1 MAAAGGTVFFVPVQ
15 HVDSFTVTA
24 IMDVHHKRN
33 SFLLGDK
40 SLCPD
45 KHIVPFRQK
54 IHNEKTFTIFDRKA
68 ARRESVEEQYK
79 KKKTGSAKK
88 AAPHGIKDRKS
99 ASEQKKKA
107 QRAERIPER
116 KKSNWDDGE
125 FLDDWDEVSGK
136 TAAHSNKRRVKK
148 PAGKSSQTF
157 HEKSSQTFHEKS
169 SQNRTVKR
177 SASASTAASGR
188 NRKRR
193 SARKEPMAAL
203 DIAIALTG
211 VLVLAAAAFTTS
223 MYLGR
228 NEQNKQME
236 AVAAVGKN
244 LEAIGM
250 SGEEVLSAVAVAA
263 QNVSEEA
270 SEEETTETENGYE
283 EKDLEANVD
292 VILKLSSMQKD
303 MKIKFADKNSGKLI
317 GNQPFTVK
325 LEGASSQNAKD
336 DDKDGI
342 IYLKDLKAGDYVV
355 TVTGPDEISGRKAA
369 GISGRVTVKDKIE
382 YKKVDVTD
390 EIKKESEINVAK
402 EDTAIAPAV
411 ESVLQD
417 TVEWVASTKTPAG
430 NGQEYEEVGKS
441 DIPEPAQARLLEPEI
456 KYAYFAKETQI
467 AVFDQPREE
476 SPAERENTPP
486 SESESSS
493 ESEST
498 KPSESESTKSTES
511 ESESGSS
518 KPTESESTKPSESES
533 TKPSESESATESS
546 TAATEPTKTPETKPE
561 EIKVKKITISGSA
574 TVEVGQTVSLS
585 VTVSPDNAAN
595 KSVRWEIVS
604 GKEFASVDDKGTV
617 KGVKAGEAKIKAV
630 AQDGSNVESGIS
642 TVKVTEK
649 KINRGDTKTL
659 LKDKNGNQLYCKDGD
674 TYREATTADYYTKD
688 KFYRKKA
695 NVEYRYTGWQ
705 TIDGRRFFYDKNG
718 TAVTGEQVI
727 QGGDGSLNTGT
738 VMGIDISKHNG
749 NIDWNAVKNS
759 GVQYVILR
767 CGYRGSASGVL
778 VEDQK
783 FKSNIQG
790 ATAAGLKVGIYFFSQ
805 AVNEVE
811 AVEEASMTLSLI
823 KKYRITYPV
832 YIDVESANGRADGIS
847 KAARTSVINAFC
859 QTIRNSGYT
868 PGLYANKNWL
878 TEKINTGA
886 LGGCKIWLAQYVA
899 APTYGGRYEMWQYS
913 SRGSIAGIKGNVDLN
928 VSYMGY

>member
-1 MAAAGGTVFFVPVQ
+1 M
-15 HVDSFTVTA
+15 
-24 IMDVHHKRN
+24 
-33 SFLLGDK
+33 
-40 SLCPD
+40 
-45 KHIVPFRQK
+45 
-54 IHNEKTFTIFDRKA
+54 
-68 ARRESVEEQYK
+68 EEQHK

-88 AAPHGIKDRKS
+88 TAPHGIKDRKS
-99 ASEQKKKA
+99 VSEQKKKA

-136 TAAHSNKRRVKK
+136 TPAHSNKRRVKK

-157 HEKSSQTFHEKS
+157 HEKSSQ
-169 SQNRTVKR
+169 NRTVNR

-263 QNVSEEA
+263 QNVSEEV
-270 SEEETTETENGYE
+270 SEEETTETETGYE

-336 DDKDGI
+336 DDKDGV

-417 TVEWVASTKTPAG
+417 TVEWVESTKTPAG

-467 AVFDQPREE
+467 AVFNQPREE
-476 SPAERENTPP
+476 SPAESENTPP

-498 KPSESESTKSTES
+498 KPSESE
-511 ESESGSS
+511 G
-518 KPTESESTKPSESES
+518 

-561 EIKVKKITISGSA
+561 EVKVKKITISGSA

-604 GKEFASVDDKGTV
+604 GKEFVSVDDKGTV

-705 TIDGRRFFYDKNG
+705 TIDGKRFFYDKNG

-727 QGGDGSLNTGT
+727 QGVKYTFNGDGSLNTGT

-783 FKSNIQG
+783 FKKNIQG

-823 KKYRITYPV
+823 KNYRITYPV

>member
-1 MAAAGGTVFFVPVQ
+1 M
-15 HVDSFTVTA
+15 
-24 IMDVHHKRN
+24 
-33 SFLLGDK
+33 
-40 SLCPD
+40 
-45 KHIVPFRQK
+45 
-54 IHNEKTFTIFDRKA
+54 
-68 ARRESVEEQYK
+68 EEQHK

-99 ASEQKKKA
+99 VSEQKKKA

-157 HEKSSQTFHEKS
+157 HEKSSQ
-169 SQNRTVKR
+169 NRTVKR
-177 SASASTAASGR
+177 SGSASTAASGR
-188 NRKRR
+188 NRKHR

-236 AVAAVGKN
+236 AVAVVGKN

-263 QNVSEEA
+263 QNAPEEA
-270 SEEETTETENGYE
+270 SEEETTETETGYE

-467 AVFDQPREE
+467 AVFDQTREE
-476 SPAERENTPP
+476 SPAENENTPP
-486 SESESSS
+486 TESESSS

-498 KPSESESTKSTES
+498 KPSESEGTKPSES

-561 EIKVKKITISGSA
+561 EVKVKKITISGSA

-604 GKEFASVDDKGTV
+604 GKEFVSVDDKGTV

-705 TIDGRRFFYDKNG
+705 TIDGKRFFYDKNG

-727 QGGDGSLNTGT
+727 QGVKYTFNGDGSLNTGT

-868 PGLYANKNWL
+868 PGLYANK
-878 TEKINTGA
+878 TG
-886 LGGCKIWLAQYVA
+886 
-899 APTYGGRYEMWQYS
+899 
-913 SRGSIAGIKGNVDLN
+913 
-928 VSYMGY
+928 

>member
-1 MAAAGGTVFFVPVQ
+1 M
-15 HVDSFTVTA
+15 
-24 IMDVHHKRN
+24 
-33 SFLLGDK
+33 
-40 SLCPD
+40 
-45 KHIVPFRQK
+45 
-54 IHNEKTFTIFDRKA
+54 
-68 ARRESVEEQYK
+68 EEQHK

-99 ASEQKKKA
+99 VSEQKKKA

-148 PAGKSSQTF
+148 PAGKSSQI
-157 HEKSSQTFHEKS
+157 FHEKS

-188 NRKRR
+188 NRKHR

-270 SEEETTETENGYE
+270 SEEETTETETGYE

-467 AVFDQPREE
+467 AVFNQPREE
-476 SPAERENTPP
+476 SPAEGENTPP

-493 ESEST
+493 
-498 KPSESESTKSTES
+498 
-511 ESESGSS
+511 
-518 KPTESESTKPSESES
+518 ESESTKPSESES

-561 EIKVKKITISGSA
+561 EVKVKKITISGSA

-585 VTVSPDNAAN
+585 AAVSPDNAAN

-604 GKEFASVDDKGTV
+604 GKEFVSVDDKGTV

-705 TIDGRRFFYDKNG
+705 TIDGKRFFYDKNG

-727 QGGDGSLNTGT
+727 QGVKYTFNGDGSLNTGT

>member
-1 MAAAGGTVFFVPVQ
+1 M
-15 HVDSFTVTA
+15 
-24 IMDVHHKRN
+24 
-33 SFLLGDK
+33 
-40 SLCPD
+40 
-45 KHIVPFRQK
+45 
-54 IHNEKTFTIFDRKA
+54 
-68 ARRESVEEQYK
+68 EEQHK
-79 KKKTGSAKK
+79 KKKSGSAKK

-99 ASEQKKKA
+99 VSEQKKKA

-136 TAAHSNKRRVKK
+136 TAAHSSKRRVKK

-157 HEKSSQTFHEKS
+157 HEKSSQ
-169 SQNRTVKR
+169 NRTAKR
-177 SASASTAASGR
+177 PGSASTATSGR

-244 LEAIGM
+244 LEDIGM

-263 QNVSEEA
+263 QNASEEA
-270 SEEETTETENGYE
+270 SEEETTETETGYE

-303 MKIKFADKNSGKLI
+303 MKIKFADKSSGKLI

-336 DDKDGI
+336 DDKDGV

-355 TVTGPDEISGRKAA
+355 TVTGPDEISGRKTA

-476 SPAERENTPP
+476 SPAENENTPP

-498 KPSESESTKSTES
+498 KPSESESTKPSESAS
-511 ESESGSS
+511 ESESS
-518 KPTESESTKPSESES
+518 KPAESESTKPSESES

-561 EIKVKKITISGSA
+561 EVKVKKITIPGSA

-604 GKEFASVDDKGTV
+604 GKEFVSVDDKGTV

-630 AQDGSNVESGIS
+630 AQDGSNVESGSS

-705 TIDGRRFFYDKNG
+705 TIDGKRFFYDKNG

-727 QGGDGSLNTGT
+727 QGVKYTFNGDGSLNTGT

-823 KKYRITYPV
+823 KKHRITYPV

-847 KAARTSVINAFC
+847 KEARTSVINAFC

>member
-1 MAAAGGTVFFVPVQ
+1 MEGQ
-15 HVDSFTVTA
+15 H
-24 IMDVHHKRN
+24 
-33 SFLLGDK
+33 
-40 SLCPD
+40 
-45 KHIVPFRQK
+45 
-54 IHNEKTFTIFDRKA
+54 
-68 ARRESVEEQYK
+68 K
-79 KKKTGSAKK
+79 KKKSGSTKK
-88 AAPHGIKDRKS
+88 AASHGIKDRKS
-99 ASEQKKKA
+99 VSEPKKKA

-157 HEKSSQTFHEKS
+157 HEKSSQ
-169 SQNRTVKR
+169 NRTVKR

-211 VLVLAAAAFTTS
+211 VLVLATAAFTTS

-244 LEAIGM
+244 LEDIGM

-263 QNVSEEA
+263 QNASEEV
-270 SEEETTETENGYE
+270 SEEETTETETGYE
-283 EKDLEANVD
+283 EKDLKADVD

-303 MKIKFADKNSGKLI
+303 MKIKFADKSSGKLI

-355 TVTGPDEISGRKAA
+355 TVTGPDEISGRKTA

-476 SPAERENTPP
+476 SPAENENTPP

-498 KPSESESTKSTES
+498 KPSESETAKPSESAS
-511 ESESGSS
+511 ESESS
-518 KPTESESTKPSESES
+518 KPAESESTKPSESES

-561 EIKVKKITISGSA
+561 EVKVKKITIPGSA

-585 VTVSPDNAAN
+585 AAVSPDNAAN

-604 GKEFASVDDKGTV
+604 GKDFVSVDDKGTV

-630 AQDGSNVESGIS
+630 AQDGSNVESGTS

-649 KINRGDTKTL
+649 KVNRGDTKTL

-705 TIDGRRFFYDKNG
+705 TIDGKRFFYDKNG

-727 QGGDGSLNTGT
+727 QGVKYTFNGDGSLNTGT

-823 KKYRITYPV
+823 KNYRITYPV

-899 APTYGGRYEMWQYS
+899 APTYAGRYEMWQYS

>member
-1 MAAAGGTVFFVPVQ
+1 M
-15 HVDSFTVTA
+15 
-24 IMDVHHKRN
+24 
-33 SFLLGDK
+33 
-40 SLCPD
+40 
-45 KHIVPFRQK
+45 
-54 IHNEKTFTIFDRKA
+54 
-68 ARRESVEEQYK
+68 EEQHK

-99 ASEQKKKA
+99 VSEQKKKA

-148 PAGKSSQTF
+148 PAGKSSQ
-157 HEKSSQTFHEKS
+157 
-169 SQNRTVKR
+169 NRTVKR

-188 NRKRR
+188 NRKHR

-263 QNVSEEA
+263 QNVSEEV
-270 SEEETTETENGYE
+270 SEEETTETETGYE

-417 TVEWVASTKTPAG
+417 TVEWVESTKTPAG

-467 AVFDQPREE
+467 AVFNQPREE
-476 SPAERENTPP
+476 SPAEGENTPP

-498 KPSESESTKSTES
+498 KPSESESTKPSES

-604 GKEFASVDDKGTV
+604 GKEFVSVDDKGTV

-705 TIDGRRFFYDKNG
+705 TIDGKRFFYDKNG

-727 QGGDGSLNTGT
+727 QGVKYTFNGDGSLNTGT

-783 FKSNIQG
+783 FKRNIQG

-899 APTYGGRYEMWQYS
+899 APTYGGRYEMWQYL

>member
-1 MAAAGGTVFFVPVQ
+1 M
-15 HVDSFTVTA
+15 
-24 IMDVHHKRN
+24 
-33 SFLLGDK
+33 
-40 SLCPD
+40 
-45 KHIVPFRQK
+45 
-54 IHNEKTFTIFDRKA
+54 
-68 ARRESVEEQYK
+68 EEQHK

-99 ASEQKKKA
+99 VSEQKKKA

-116 KKSNWDDGE
+116 KKSNRDDRE

-188 NRKRR
+188 NRKHR

-263 QNVSEEA
+263 QNAPEEV
-270 SEEETTETENGYE
+270 SEEETTETETETGYE

-467 AVFDQPREE
+467 TVFDQPREE
-476 SPAERENTPP
+476 SPAEGENTPP

-498 KPSESESTKSTES
+498 KPSESEGTKPSES

-604 GKEFASVDDKGTV
+604 GKEFVSVDDKGTV

-705 TIDGRRFFYDKNG
+705 TIDGKRFFYDKNG

-727 QGGDGSLNTGT
+727 QGVKYTFNGDGSLNTGT

>member
-1 MAAAGGTVFFVPVQ
+1 M
-15 HVDSFTVTA
+15 
-24 IMDVHHKRN
+24 
-33 SFLLGDK
+33 
-40 SLCPD
+40 
-45 KHIVPFRQK
+45 
-54 IHNEKTFTIFDRKA
+54 
-68 ARRESVEEQYK
+68 EEQHK
-79 KKKTGSAKK
+79 KKKSGSAKK

-99 ASEQKKKA
+99 VSEQKKKA

-116 KKSNWDDGE
+116 KRSNWDDGE

-136 TAAHSNKRRVKK
+136 TAAHSSKRRVKK
-148 PAGKSSQTF
+148 PAGKR
-157 HEKSSQTFHEKS
+157 SQTFHEKS
-169 SQNRTVKR
+169 SQNRTAKR
-177 SASASTAASGR
+177 PGSASTAVSGR

-244 LEAIGM
+244 LEDIGM

-263 QNVSEEA
+263 QNASEEA
-270 SEEETTETENGYE
+270 SEEETTETETGYE

-303 MKIKFADKNSGKLI
+303 MKIKFADKSSGKLI

-325 LEGASSQNAKD
+325 LEGASNQNAKD

-355 TVTGPDEISGRKAA
+355 TVTGPDEISGRKTA

-402 EDTAIAPAV
+402 EDTAIAPSV

-476 SPAERENTPP
+476 SPAESENTPP

-498 KPSESESTKSTES
+498 KPSESESTKPSES
-511 ESESGSS
+511 ASESGSS

-561 EIKVKKITISGSA
+561 EVKVKKITISGSA
-574 TVEVGQTVSLS
+574 TVEAGQTISLS
-585 VTVSPDNAAN
+585 AAVSPDNAAN

-604 GKEFASVDDKGTV
+604 GKEFVSVDDKGTV

-649 KINRGDTKTL
+649 KTNRGDTKTL

-705 TIDGRRFFYDKNG
+705 TIDGKRFFYDKNG

-727 QGGDGSLNTGT
+727 QGVKYTFNGDGSLNTGT

-823 KKYRITYPV
+823 KNYRITYPV

-899 APTYGGRYEMWQYS
+899 APTYAGRYEMWQYS

>member
-1 MAAAGGTVFFVPVQ
+1 M
-15 HVDSFTVTA
+15 
-24 IMDVHHKRN
+24 
-33 SFLLGDK
+33 
-40 SLCPD
+40 
-45 KHIVPFRQK
+45 
-54 IHNEKTFTIFDRKA
+54 
-68 ARRESVEEQYK
+68 EEQHK

-99 ASEQKKKA
+99 VSEQKKKA

-136 TAAHSNKRRVKK
+136 TAAHSNKHRVKK
-148 PAGKSSQTF
+148 PAG
-157 HEKSSQTFHEKS
+157 KSSQTFHEKS

-188 NRKRR
+188 NRKHR

-263 QNVSEEA
+263 QNVSEEV
-270 SEEETTETENGYE
+270 SEEETTETETETGYE

-476 SPAERENTPP
+476 FPAESENTPP

-493 ESEST
+493 
-498 KPSESESTKSTES
+498 
-511 ESESGSS
+511 
-518 KPTESESTKPSESES
+518 ESESTKPSESES

-604 GKEFASVDDKGTV
+604 GKEFVSVDDKGTV

-705 TIDGRRFFYDKNG
+705 TIDGKRFFYDKNG

-727 QGGDGSLNTGT
+727 QGVKYTFNGDGSLNTGT

-783 FKSNIQG
+783 FKRNIQG

-823 KKYRITYPV
+823 KNYRITYPV

>member
-1 MAAAGGTVFFVPVQ
+1 M
-15 HVDSFTVTA
+15 
-24 IMDVHHKRN
+24 
-33 SFLLGDK
+33 
-40 SLCPD
+40 
-45 KHIVPFRQK
+45 
-54 IHNEKTFTIFDRKA
+54 
-68 ARRESVEEQYK
+68 EEQHK

-99 ASEQKKKA
+99 VSEQKKKA

-148 PAGKSSQTF
+148 PAGKSSQ
-157 HEKSSQTFHEKS
+157 
-169 SQNRTVKR
+169 NRTVKR
-177 SASASTAASGR
+177 SASALTAASGR
-188 NRKRR
+188 NRKHR

-263 QNVSEEA
+263 QNASEEA
-270 SEEETTETENGYE
+270 SEEETTETETGYE

-467 AVFDQPREE
+467 AVFDQTREE
-476 SPAERENTPP
+476 SPAENENTPP
-486 SESESSS
+486 TESESSS

-498 KPSESESTKSTES
+498 KPSESEGTKPSES

-604 GKEFASVDDKGTV
+604 GKEFVSVDDKGTV

-705 TIDGRRFFYDKNG
+705 TIDGKRFFYDKNG

-727 QGGDGSLNTGT
+727 QGVKYTFNGDGSLNTGT

-783 FKSNIQG
+783 FRSNIQG

-823 KKYRITYPV
+823 KNYKITYPV

-928 VSYMGY
+928 ISYMSY

>member
-1 MAAAGGTVFFVPVQ
+1 MEGQ
-15 HVDSFTVTA
+15 H
-24 IMDVHHKRN
+24 
-33 SFLLGDK
+33 
-40 SLCPD
+40 
-45 KHIVPFRQK
+45 
-54 IHNEKTFTIFDRKA
+54 
-68 ARRESVEEQYK
+68 K
-79 KKKTGSAKK
+79 KKKSGSTKK
-88 AAPHGIKDRKS
+88 AASHGIKDRKS
-99 ASEQKKKA
+99 VSEQKKKA

-148 PAGKSSQTF
+148 PAGKSSQISN
-157 HEKSSQTFHEKS
+157 EKSSQS
-169 SQNRTVKR
+169 RTAKR
-177 SASASTAASGR
+177 SGSASAAASGR

-244 LEAIGM
+244 LEDIGM

-263 QNVSEEA
+263 QNASEEV
-270 SEEETTETENGYE
+270 SEEETTETETGYE

-303 MKIKFADKNSGKLI
+303 MKIKFADKSSGKLI

-355 TVTGPDEISGRKAA
+355 TVTGPDEISGRKTA

-402 EDTAIAPAV
+402 EDTAVAPAV

-476 SPAERENTPP
+476 SPAENENTPP

-498 KPSESESTKSTES
+498 KPSESEGTKPSES

-518 KPTESESTKPSESES
+518 KPAESESTKPSESES

-561 EIKVKKITISGSA
+561 EVKVKKITILGSA

-585 VTVSPDNAAN
+585 AAVSPDNAAN

-604 GKEFASVDDKGTV
+604 GKEFVSVDDKGTV

-630 AQDGSNVESGIS
+630 AQDGSNVESGTS

-649 KINRGDTKTL
+649 KVNRGDTKTL

-705 TIDGRRFFYDKNG
+705 TIDGKRFFYDKNG

-727 QGGDGSLNTGT
+727 QGVKYTFNGDGSLNTGT

-823 KKYRITYPV
+823 KNYRITYPV
-832 YIDVESANGRADGIS
+832 YIDVEGANGRADGIS

-899 APTYGGRYEMWQYS
+899 APTYAGRYEMWQYS

>member
-1 MAAAGGTVFFVPVQ
+1 M
-15 HVDSFTVTA
+15 
-24 IMDVHHKRN
+24 
-33 SFLLGDK
+33 
-40 SLCPD
+40 
-45 KHIVPFRQK
+45 
-54 IHNEKTFTIFDRKA
+54 
-68 ARRESVEEQYK
+68 EEQHK

-99 ASEQKKKA
+99 VSEQKKKA

-157 HEKSSQTFHEKS
+157 HEKSSQ
-169 SQNRTVKR
+169 NRAVKR

-188 NRKRR
+188 NRKHR

-263 QNVSEEA
+263 QNVSEES
-270 SEEETTETENGYE
+270 SEEETTETETGYE

-355 TVTGPDEISGRKAA
+355 TVTGPDEISGRKAV

-476 SPAERENTPP
+476 SPAEGENTPP

-493 ESEST
+493 
-498 KPSESESTKSTES
+498 
-511 ESESGSS
+511 
-518 KPTESESTKPSESES
+518 ESESTKPSESES

-561 EIKVKKITISGSA
+561 EVKVKKITISGSA
-574 TVEVGQTVSLS
+574 TIEVGQTVSLS
-585 VTVSPDNAAN
+585 ASVSPDNAAN

-604 GKEFASVDDKGTV
+604 GKEFVSVDDKGTV

-705 TIDGRRFFYDKNG
+705 TIDGKRFFYDKNG

-727 QGGDGSLNTGT
+727 QGVKYTFNGDGSLNTGT

-783 FKSNIQG
+783 FKKNIQG

>member
-1 MAAAGGTVFFVPVQ
+1 
-15 HVDSFTVTA
+15 
-24 IMDVHHKRN
+24 
-33 SFLLGDK
+33 
-40 SLCPD
+40 
-45 KHIVPFRQK
+45 
-54 IHNEKTFTIFDRKA
+54 
-68 ARRESVEEQYK
+68 
-79 KKKTGSAKK
+79 
-88 AAPHGIKDRKS
+88 
-99 ASEQKKKA
+99 
-107 QRAERIPER
+107 
-116 KKSNWDDGE
+116 
-125 FLDDWDEVSGK
+125 
-136 TAAHSNKRRVKK
+136 
-148 PAGKSSQTF
+148 
-157 HEKSSQTFHEKS
+157 
-169 SQNRTVKR
+169 
-177 SASASTAASGR
+177 
-188 NRKRR
+188 
-193 SARKEPMAAL
+193 
-203 DIAIALTG
+203 
-211 VLVLAAAAFTTS
+211 
-223 MYLGR
+223 
-228 NEQNKQME
+228 ME

-270 SEEETTETENGYE
+270 SEEETTETETGYE

-467 AVFDQPREE
+467 AVFNQPREE
-476 SPAERENTPP
+476 SPAEGENTPP

-493 ESEST
+493 
-498 KPSESESTKSTES
+498 
-511 ESESGSS
+511 
-518 KPTESESTKPSESES
+518 ESESTKPSESES

-561 EIKVKKITISGSA
+561 EVKVKKITISGSA

-585 VTVSPDNAAN
+585 AAVSPDNAAN

-604 GKEFASVDDKGTV
+604 GKEFVSVDDKGTV

-705 TIDGRRFFYDKNG
+705 TIDGKRFFYDKNG

-727 QGGDGSLNTGT
+727 QGVKYTFNGDGSLNTGT

>member
-1 MAAAGGTVFFVPVQ
+1 MEGQ
-15 HVDSFTVTA
+15 H
-24 IMDVHHKRN
+24 
-33 SFLLGDK
+33 
-40 SLCPD
+40 
-45 KHIVPFRQK
+45 
-54 IHNEKTFTIFDRKA
+54 
-68 ARRESVEEQYK
+68 K
-79 KKKTGSAKK
+79 KKKTGTAKK

-99 ASEQKKKA
+99 VSEQKKKA
-107 QRAERIPER
+107 QRAERISER
-116 KKSNWDDGE
+116 KKSNRDDGE

-157 HEKSSQTFHEKS
+157 HEKSSQ
-169 SQNRTVKR
+169 NRTVKR
-177 SASASTAASGR
+177 SASALTAASGR
-188 NRKRR
+188 NRTHR

-263 QNVSEEA
+263 QNASEEA
-270 SEEETTETENGYE
+270 SEEETAETETGYE

-476 SPAERENTPP
+476 SPAESENTPP
-486 SESESSS
+486 TESESSS

-498 KPSESESTKSTES
+498 KPSESEGTKPTES

-604 GKEFASVDDKGTV
+604 GKEFVSVDDKGTV

-630 AQDGSNVESGIS
+630 AQDGSDVESGIS

-705 TIDGRRFFYDKNG
+705 TIDGKRFFYDKNG

-727 QGGDGSLNTGT
+727 QGVKYTFNGDGSLNTGT

-783 FKSNIQG
+783 FRSNIQG

-823 KKYRITYPV
+823 KNYKITYPV

>member
-1 MAAAGGTVFFVPVQ
+1 M
-15 HVDSFTVTA
+15 
-24 IMDVHHKRN
+24 
-33 SFLLGDK
+33 
-40 SLCPD
+40 
-45 KHIVPFRQK
+45 
-54 IHNEKTFTIFDRKA
+54 
-68 ARRESVEEQYK
+68 EEQHK
-79 KKKTGSAKK
+79 KKKSGSAKK

-99 ASEQKKKA
+99 VSEQKKKA

-157 HEKSSQTFHEKS
+157 HEKSSQNHTA
-169 SQNRTVKR
+169 KR
-177 SASASTAASGR
+177 SGSASTAASGR

-244 LEAIGM
+244 LEDIGM

-263 QNVSEEA
+263 QNASEEA
-270 SEEETTETENGYE
+270 SEEETTETETGYE

-303 MKIKFADKNSGKLI
+303 MKIKFTDKNSGKLI

-325 LEGASSQNAKD
+325 LEGASNQNAKD

-355 TVTGPDEISGRKAA
+355 TVTGPDEISGRKTA

-402 EDTAIAPAV
+402 EDTAIAPSV

-476 SPAERENTPP
+476 SPAESENTPP

-498 KPSESESTKSTES
+498 KPSESESTKPSES
-511 ESESGSS
+511 ASESGSS

-561 EIKVKKITISGSA
+561 EVKVKKITISGSA
-574 TVEVGQTVSLS
+574 TVEVGQTISLS
-585 VTVSPDNAAN
+585 AAVSPDNAAN

-604 GKEFASVDDKGTV
+604 GKEFVSVDDKGTV

-649 KINRGDTKTL
+649 KTNRGDTKTL

-705 TIDGRRFFYDKNG
+705 TIDGKRFFYDKNG

-727 QGGDGSLNTGT
+727 QGVKYTFNGDGSLNTGT

-823 KKYRITYPV
+823 KNYRITYPV

-899 APTYGGRYEMWQYS
+899 APTYAGRYEMWQYS

>member
-1 MAAAGGTVFFVPVQ
+1 
-15 HVDSFTVTA
+15 
-24 IMDVHHKRN
+24 
-33 SFLLGDK
+33 
-40 SLCPD
+40 
-45 KHIVPFRQK
+45 
-54 IHNEKTFTIFDRKA
+54 
-68 ARRESVEEQYK
+68 
-79 KKKTGSAKK
+79 
-88 AAPHGIKDRKS
+88 
-99 ASEQKKKA
+99 
-107 QRAERIPER
+107 
-116 KKSNWDDGE
+116 
-125 FLDDWDEVSGK
+125 
-136 TAAHSNKRRVKK
+136 
-148 PAGKSSQTF
+148 
-157 HEKSSQTFHEKS
+157 
-169 SQNRTVKR
+169 
-177 SASASTAASGR
+177 
-188 NRKRR
+188 
-193 SARKEPMAAL
+193 MAAL

-263 QNVSEEA
+263 QNASEEA
-270 SEEETTETENGYE
+270 SEEETTETETGYE

-467 AVFDQPREE
+467 AVFNQPREE
-476 SPAERENTPP
+476 SPAESENTPP
-486 SESESSS
+486 TESESSS

-498 KPSESESTKSTES
+498 KPTES

-561 EIKVKKITISGSA
+561 EVKIKKITISGSA

-604 GKEFASVDDKGTV
+604 GKEFVSVDDKGTV

-705 TIDGRRFFYDKNG
+705 TIDGKRFFYDKNG

-727 QGGDGSLNTGT
+727 QGVKYTFNGDGSLNTGT

>member
-1 MAAAGGTVFFVPVQ
+1 M
-15 HVDSFTVTA
+15 
-24 IMDVHHKRN
+24 
-33 SFLLGDK
+33 
-40 SLCPD
+40 
-45 KHIVPFRQK
+45 
-54 IHNEKTFTIFDRKA
+54 
-68 ARRESVEEQYK
+68 EEQHK

-99 ASEQKKKA
+99 VSEQKKKA

-157 HEKSSQTFHEKS
+157 HEKSSQ
-169 SQNRTVKR
+169 NRTVKR

-188 NRKRR
+188 NRKHR

-263 QNVSEEA
+263 QNVSEE
-270 SEEETTETENGYE
+270 S
-283 EKDLEANVD
+283 
-292 VILKLSSMQKD
+292 
-303 MKIKFADKNSGKLI
+303 SGKLI

-498 KPSESESTKSTES
+498 KPSESEGTKPTES

-561 EIKVKKITISGSA
+561 EVKVKKITISGSA

-604 GKEFASVDDKGTV
+604 GKEFVSVDDKGTV

-705 TIDGRRFFYDKNG
+705 TIDGKRFFYDKNG

-727 QGGDGSLNTGT
+727 QGVKYTFNGDGSLNTGT

-783 FKSNIQG
+783 FKRNIQG

>member
-1 MAAAGGTVFFVPVQ
+1 M
-15 HVDSFTVTA
+15 
-24 IMDVHHKRN
+24 
-33 SFLLGDK
+33 
-40 SLCPD
+40 
-45 KHIVPFRQK
+45 
-54 IHNEKTFTIFDRKA
+54 
-68 ARRESVEEQYK
+68 EEQHK

-99 ASEQKKKA
+99 VSEQKKKA

-116 KKSNWDDGE
+116 KKSNRDDGE

-136 TAAHSNKRRVKK
+136 TAVHSNKHRVKK

-157 HEKSSQTFHEKS
+157 HEKSSQ
-169 SQNRTVKR
+169 NRTVKH

-193 SARKEPMAAL
+193 SVRKEPMAAL

-211 VLVLAAAAFTTS
+211 VLVLAVAAFTTS

-228 NEQNKQME
+228 NQQNKQME

-263 QNVSEEA
+263 QNVSEEV
-270 SEEETTETENGYE
+270 SGEETTETETETGYE

-292 VILKLSSMQKD
+292 VILKLTSMQKD

-467 AVFDQPREE
+467 AVFDQTREE
-476 SPAERENTPP
+476 SPAENENTPP
-486 SESESSS
+486 TESESSS

-498 KPSESESTKSTES
+498 KPSESEGTKPSES

-585 VTVSPDNAAN
+585 ATVSPDNAAN

-604 GKEFASVDDKGTV
+604 GKEFVSVDDKGTV

-705 TIDGRRFFYDKNG
+705 TIDGKRFFYDKNG

-727 QGGDGSLNTGT
+727 QGVKYTFNGDGSLNTGT

-847 KAARTSVINAFC
+847 KEARTSVINAFC

>member
-1 MAAAGGTVFFVPVQ
+1 M
-15 HVDSFTVTA
+15 
-24 IMDVHHKRN
+24 
-33 SFLLGDK
+33 
-40 SLCPD
+40 
-45 KHIVPFRQK
+45 
-54 IHNEKTFTIFDRKA
+54 
-68 ARRESVEEQYK
+68 EEQHK

-88 AAPHGIKDRKS
+88 TAPNGIKDRKS
-99 ASEQKKKA
+99 VSEQKKKA

-125 FLDDWDEVSGK
+125 FLDDWDEVSGN
-136 TAAHSNKRRVKK
+136 AAALSKKRRVNQ
-148 PAGKSSQTF
+148 PAGN
-157 HEKSSQTFHEKS
+157 SSQTFHEKS
-169 SQNRTVKR
+169 SQNRTVKH

-263 QNVSEEA
+263 QNVSEEV
-270 SEEETTETENGYE
+270 SEEETTETETGYE

-402 EDTAIAPAV
+402 EDTASAPAV
-411 ESVLQD
+411 ESALQD
-417 TVEWVASTKTPAG
+417 TVEWVESTKTPAG

-467 AVFDQPREE
+467 AVFNQPREE
-476 SPAERENTPP
+476 SPAEGENTPP

-493 ESEST
+493 
-498 KPSESESTKSTES
+498 
-511 ESESGSS
+511 
-518 KPTESESTKPSESES
+518 ESESTKPSESES

-561 EIKVKKITISGSA
+561 EVKVKKITISGSA

-604 GKEFASVDDKGTV
+604 GKEFVSVDDKGTV

-674 TYREATTADYYTKD
+674 TYREATMADYYTKD

-705 TIDGRRFFYDKNG
+705 TIDGKRIFYDKNG
-718 TAVTGEQVI
+718 TAVAGGQVI
-727 QGGDGSLNTGT
+727 QGVKYTFTGGGSLNTGT

-783 FKSNIQG
+783 FKRNIQG

>member
-1 MAAAGGTVFFVPVQ
+1 
-15 HVDSFTVTA
+15 
-24 IMDVHHKRN
+24 
-33 SFLLGDK
+33 
-40 SLCPD
+40 
-45 KHIVPFRQK
+45 
-54 IHNEKTFTIFDRKA
+54 
-68 ARRESVEEQYK
+68 
-79 KKKTGSAKK
+79 
-88 AAPHGIKDRKS
+88 
-99 ASEQKKKA
+99 
-107 QRAERIPER
+107 
-116 KKSNWDDGE
+116 
-125 FLDDWDEVSGK
+125 
-136 TAAHSNKRRVKK
+136 
-148 PAGKSSQTF
+148 
-157 HEKSSQTFHEKS
+157 
-169 SQNRTVKR
+169 
-177 SASASTAASGR
+177 
-188 NRKRR
+188 
-193 SARKEPMAAL
+193 
-203 DIAIALTG
+203 
-211 VLVLAAAAFTTS
+211 
-223 MYLGR
+223 
-228 NEQNKQME
+228 
-236 AVAAVGKN
+236 
-244 LEAIGM
+244 M

-263 QNVSEEA
+263 QNAPEEA
-270 SEEETTETENGYE
+270 SEEETTETETGYE

-342 IYLKDLKAGDYVV
+342 MYLKDLKAGDYVV

-467 AVFDQPREE
+467 AVFDQTREE
-476 SPAERENTPP
+476 SPAENENTPP
-486 SESESSS
+486 TESESSS

-498 KPSESESTKSTES
+498 KPSESEGTKPSES

-533 TKPSESESATESS
+533 ATESS
-546 TAATEPTKTPETKPE
+546 TAVTEPTKTPETKPE
-561 EIKVKKITISGSA
+561 EVKVKKITISGSA

-604 GKEFASVDDKGTV
+604 GKEFVSVDDKGTV

-705 TIDGRRFFYDKNG
+705 TIDGKRFFYDKNG

-727 QGGDGSLNTGT
+727 QGVKYTFNGDGSLNTGT

>member
-1 MAAAGGTVFFVPVQ
+1 M
-15 HVDSFTVTA
+15 
-24 IMDVHHKRN
+24 
-33 SFLLGDK
+33 
-40 SLCPD
+40 
-45 KHIVPFRQK
+45 
-54 IHNEKTFTIFDRKA
+54 
-68 ARRESVEEQYK
+68 EEQHK

-88 AAPHGIKDRKS
+88 TAPHGIKDRKS
-99 ASEQKKKA
+99 VSEQKKKA

-116 KKSNWDDGE
+116 KKSNRDDGK

-136 TAAHSNKRRVKK
+136 TAVHSNKRRVKK
-148 PAGKSSQTF
+148 PAGKSSQ
-157 HEKSSQTFHEKS
+157 
-169 SQNRTVKR
+169 NRTVKR
-177 SASASTAASGR
+177 SASALTAASGR
-188 NRKRR
+188 NRKHR

-236 AVAAVGKN
+236 AVTAVGKN

-270 SEEETTETENGYE
+270 SEEETTETETGYE

-336 DDKDGI
+336 DDKDGV

-467 AVFDQPREE
+467 AVFNQPREE
-476 SPAERENTPP
+476 SPAESENTPP

-498 KPSESESTKSTES
+498 KPSESESTKPTES

-561 EIKVKKITISGSA
+561 EVKVKKITISGSA

-604 GKEFASVDDKGTV
+604 GKEFVSVDDKGTV

-705 TIDGRRFFYDKNG
+705 TIDGKRFFYDKNG

-727 QGGDGSLNTGT
+727 QGVKYTFNGDGSLNTGT

-823 KKYRITYPV
+823 KKHRITYPV

-847 KAARTSVINAFC
+847 KEARTSVINAFC

>member
-1 MAAAGGTVFFVPVQ
+1 M
-15 HVDSFTVTA
+15 
-24 IMDVHHKRN
+24 
-33 SFLLGDK
+33 
-40 SLCPD
+40 
-45 KHIVPFRQK
+45 
-54 IHNEKTFTIFDRKA
+54 
-68 ARRESVEEQYK
+68 EEQHK

-88 AAPHGIKDRKS
+88 TAPHGIKDRKS
-99 ASEQKKKA
+99 VSEQKKKA

-157 HEKSSQTFHEKS
+157 HEKSSQ
-169 SQNRTVKR
+169 NRTVKH

-270 SEEETTETENGYE
+270 SEEETTETETGYE

-417 TVEWVASTKTPAG
+417 TVEWVESTKTPAG

-467 AVFDQPREE
+467 AVFNQPREE
-476 SPAERENTPP
+476 SPAESENTPP

-493 ESEST
+493 
-498 KPSESESTKSTES
+498 
-511 ESESGSS
+511 
-518 KPTESESTKPSESES
+518 ESESTKPSESES

-561 EIKVKKITISGSA
+561 EVKVKKITISGSA

-604 GKEFASVDDKGTV
+604 GKEFVSVDDKGTV

-649 KINRGDTKTL
+649 KTNRGDTKTL

-705 TIDGRRFFYDKNG
+705 TIDGKRFFYDKNG

-727 QGGDGSLNTGT
+727 QGVKYTFNGDGSLNTGT

-783 FKSNIQG
+783 FKRNIQG

-823 KKYRITYPV
+823 KNYRITYPV

>member
-1 MAAAGGTVFFVPVQ
+1 MEGQ
-15 HVDSFTVTA
+15 H
-24 IMDVHHKRN
+24 
-33 SFLLGDK
+33 
-40 SLCPD
+40 
-45 KHIVPFRQK
+45 
-54 IHNEKTFTIFDRKA
+54 
-68 ARRESVEEQYK
+68 K
-79 KKKTGSAKK
+79 KKKSGSTKK
-88 AAPHGIKDRKS
+88 AASHGIKDRKS
-99 ASEQKKKA
+99 VSEQKKKA

-136 TAAHSNKRRVKK
+136 TAAHSSKRRVKK

-157 HEKSSQTFHEKS
+157 HEKSSQ
-169 SQNRTVKR
+169 NRTAKR
-177 SASASTAASGR
+177 SGSASAAASGR
-188 NRKRR
+188 NRNRR

-244 LEAIGM
+244 LEDIGM

-263 QNVSEEA
+263 QNASEEV
-270 SEEETTETENGYE
+270 SEEETTETETGYE
-283 EKDLEANVD
+283 EKDLKADVD

-303 MKIKFADKNSGKLI
+303 MKIKFADKSSGKLI

-355 TVTGPDEISGRKAA
+355 TVTGPDEISGRKTA

-402 EDTAIAPAV
+402 EDTAVAPAV

-467 AVFDQPREE
+467 AVFEQPREE
-476 SPAERENTPP
+476 SPAENENTPP

-498 KPSESESTKSTES
+498 KPSESESTKPSES
-511 ESESGSS
+511 ASESGSS

-561 EIKVKKITISGSA
+561 EVKVKKITIPGSA

-585 VTVSPDNAAN
+585 AAVSPDNAAN

-604 GKEFASVDDKGTV
+604 GKDFVSVDDKGTV

-630 AQDGSNVESGIS
+630 AQDGSNVESGTS

-649 KINRGDTKTL
+649 KVNRGDTKTL

-705 TIDGRRFFYDKNG
+705 TIDGKRFFYDKNG

-727 QGGDGSLNTGT
+727 QGVKYTFNGDGSLNTGT

-823 KKYRITYPV
+823 KNYRITYPV

-899 APTYGGRYEMWQYS
+899 APTYAGRYEMWQYS

>member
-1 MAAAGGTVFFVPVQ
+1 M
-15 HVDSFTVTA
+15 
-24 IMDVHHKRN
+24 
-33 SFLLGDK
+33 
-40 SLCPD
+40 
-45 KHIVPFRQK
+45 
-54 IHNEKTFTIFDRKA
+54 
-68 ARRESVEEQYK
+68 EEQHK

-99 ASEQKKKA
+99 VSEQKKKA

-157 HEKSSQTFHEKS
+157 HEKSSQ
-169 SQNRTVKR
+169 NRTVNR

-270 SEEETTETENGYE
+270 SEEETTETETGYE

-498 KPSESESTKSTES
+498 KPSESESTK
-511 ESESGSS
+511 
-518 KPTESESTKPSESES
+518 
-533 TKPSESESATESS
+533 PSESESATESS

-561 EIKVKKITISGSA
+561 EVKVKKITISGSA

-604 GKEFASVDDKGTV
+604 GKEFVSVDDKGTV

-705 TIDGRRFFYDKNG
+705 TIDGKRFFYDKNG

-727 QGGDGSLNTGT
+727 QGVKYTFNGDGSLNTGT

-823 KKYRITYPV
+823 KNYRITYPV

>member
-1 MAAAGGTVFFVPVQ
+1 MEGQ
-15 HVDSFTVTA
+15 H
-24 IMDVHHKRN
+24 
-33 SFLLGDK
+33 
-40 SLCPD
+40 
-45 KHIVPFRQK
+45 
-54 IHNEKTFTIFDRKA
+54 
-68 ARRESVEEQYK
+68 K
-79 KKKTGSAKK
+79 KKKSGSAKK
-88 AAPHGIKDRKS
+88 AASHGIKDRKS
-99 ASEQKKKA
+99 VSEQKKKV

-136 TAAHSNKRRVKK
+136 TAAHSSKRRVKK

-157 HEKSSQTFHEKS
+157 PEKS
-169 SQNRTVKR
+169 SQNRSAKR
-177 SASASTAASGR
+177 SGSASTAASGR

-244 LEAIGM
+244 LEDIGM

-263 QNVSEEA
+263 QNASEEA
-270 SEEETTETENGYE
+270 SEEETVETETGYE

-355 TVTGPDEISGRKAA
+355 TVTGPDEISGRKTA

-467 AVFDQPREE
+467 AVFNQPREE
-476 SPAERENTPP
+476 SPAESENTPP

-498 KPSESESTKSTES
+498 KPSESESTKPSESAS
-511 ESESGSS
+511 ESESS

-561 EIKVKKITISGSA
+561 EVKVKKITISGSA

-585 VTVSPDNAAN
+585 AEVSPDNAAN

-604 GKEFASVDDKGTV
+604 GKEFVSVDDKGTV

-630 AQDGSNVESGIS
+630 AQDGSNVESGTS

-705 TIDGRRFFYDKNG
+705 TIDGKRFFYDKNG

-727 QGGDGSLNTGT
+727 QGVKYTFNGDGSLNTGT

-823 KKYRITYPV
+823 KNYRITYPV

-886 LGGCKIWLAQYVA
+886 LGGCRIWLAQYVA
-899 APTYGGRYEMWQYS
+899 APTYAGRYEMWQYS

>member
-1 MAAAGGTVFFVPVQ
+1 M
-15 HVDSFTVTA
+15 
-24 IMDVHHKRN
+24 
-33 SFLLGDK
+33 
-40 SLCPD
+40 
-45 KHIVPFRQK
+45 
-54 IHNEKTFTIFDRKA
+54 
-68 ARRESVEEQYK
+68 EEQHK

-99 ASEQKKKA
+99 VSEQKKKA

-136 TAAHSNKRRVKK
+136 TAAHSSKCRVKK

-157 HEKSSQTFHEKS
+157 HEKSSQ
-169 SQNRTVKR
+169 NRTAKR
-177 SASASTAASGR
+177 PGSASAAASGR
-188 NRKRR
+188 NRNRR

-244 LEAIGM
+244 LEDIGM

-263 QNVSEEA
+263 QNASEEA
-270 SEEETTETENGYE
+270 SEEETTETETGYE

-303 MKIKFADKNSGKLI
+303 MKIKFADKSSGKLI

-325 LEGASSQNAKD
+325 LEGASNQNAKD

-355 TVTGPDEISGRKAA
+355 TVTGPDEISGRKTA

-402 EDTAIAPAV
+402 EDTAIAPSV

-467 AVFDQPREE
+467 AVFEQPREE
-476 SPAERENTPP
+476 SPAESENTPP

-498 KPSESESTKSTES
+498 KPSESETAKPSES
-511 ESESGSS
+511 ASESGSS

-561 EIKVKKITISGSA
+561 EVKVKKITISGSA
-574 TVEVGQTVSLS
+574 TVEVGQTISLS
-585 VTVSPDNAAN
+585 AAVSPDNAAN

-604 GKEFASVDDKGTV
+604 GKEFVSVDDKGTV

-649 KINRGDTKTL
+649 KTNRGDTKTL

-705 TIDGRRFFYDKNG
+705 TIDGKRFFYDKNG

-727 QGGDGSLNTGT
+727 QGVKYTFNGDGSLNTGT

-823 KKYRITYPV
+823 KNYRITYPV

-847 KAARTSVINAFC
+847 NAARTSVINAFC

>member
-1 MAAAGGTVFFVPVQ
+1 MEGQ
-15 HVDSFTVTA
+15 H
-24 IMDVHHKRN
+24 
-33 SFLLGDK
+33 
-40 SLCPD
+40 
-45 KHIVPFRQK
+45 
-54 IHNEKTFTIFDRKA
+54 
-68 ARRESVEEQYK
+68 K
-79 KKKTGSAKK
+79 KKKSGSAKK

-99 ASEQKKKA
+99 VSEQKKKA

-136 TAAHSNKRRVKK
+136 TAAHSSKRRVKK

-157 HEKSSQTFHEKS
+157 HEKSSQ
-169 SQNRTVKR
+169 NRTAKR
-177 SASASTAASGR
+177 PGSASTATSGR

-244 LEAIGM
+244 LEDIGM

-263 QNVSEEA
+263 QNASEEA
-270 SEEETTETENGYE
+270 SEEETTETETGYE

-303 MKIKFADKNSGKLI
+303 MKIKFADKSSGKLI

-336 DDKDGI
+336 DDKDGV

-355 TVTGPDEISGRKAA
+355 TVTGPDEIGGRKTA

-476 SPAERENTPP
+476 SPAENENTPP

-498 KPSESESTKSTES
+498 KPSESESTKPSESAS
-511 ESESGSS
+511 ESESS
-518 KPTESESTKPSESES
+518 KPAESESTKPSESES

-561 EIKVKKITISGSA
+561 EVKVKKITISGSA
-574 TVEVGQTVSLS
+574 TVEVGQTISLS
-585 VTVSPDNAAN
+585 AAVSPDNAAN

-604 GKEFASVDDKGTV
+604 GKDFVSVDDKGTV

-649 KINRGDTKTL
+649 KTNRGDTKTL

-705 TIDGRRFFYDKNG
+705 TIDGKRFFYDKNG

-727 QGGDGSLNTGT
+727 QGVKYTFNGDGSLNTGT

-823 KKYRITYPV
+823 KNYRITYPV

-899 APTYGGRYEMWQYS
+899 APTYAGRYEMWQYS
-913 SRGSIAGIKGNVDLN
+913 SRGSITGIKGNVDLN

>member
-1 MAAAGGTVFFVPVQ
+1 M
-15 HVDSFTVTA
+15 
-24 IMDVHHKRN
+24 
-33 SFLLGDK
+33 
-40 SLCPD
+40 
-45 KHIVPFRQK
+45 
-54 IHNEKTFTIFDRKA
+54 
-68 ARRESVEEQYK
+68 EEQHK

-99 ASEQKKKA
+99 VSEQKKKA

-157 HEKSSQTFHEKS
+157 HEKSSQ
-169 SQNRTVKR
+169 NRTVKR

-188 NRKRR
+188 NRKHR

-270 SEEETTETENGYE
+270 SEEETTETETGYE
-283 EKDLEANVD
+283 EKDLEANVN

-417 TVEWVASTKTPAG
+417 TVEWVESTKTPAG

-476 SPAERENTPP
+476 SPAESENTPP

-493 ESEST
+493 
-498 KPSESESTKSTES
+498 
-511 ESESGSS
+511 
-518 KPTESESTKPSESES
+518 ESESTKPSESES

-604 GKEFASVDDKGTV
+604 GKEFVSVDDKGTV

-705 TIDGRRFFYDKNG
+705 TIDGKRFFYDKNG

-727 QGGDGSLNTGT
+727 QGVKYTFNGDGSLNTGT

-783 FKSNIQG
+783 FKRNIQG

>member
-1 MAAAGGTVFFVPVQ
+1 M
-15 HVDSFTVTA
+15 
-24 IMDVHHKRN
+24 
-33 SFLLGDK
+33 
-40 SLCPD
+40 
-45 KHIVPFRQK
+45 
-54 IHNEKTFTIFDRKA
+54 
-68 ARRESVEEQYK
+68 EEQHK

-99 ASEQKKKA
+99 VSEQKKKA

-116 KKSNWDDGE
+116 KKSNRDDGK

-136 TAAHSNKRRVKK
+136 TAVHSNKRRVKK
-148 PAGKSSQTF
+148 PAGKSSQ
-157 HEKSSQTFHEKS
+157 
-169 SQNRTVKR
+169 NRTVKR
-177 SASASTAASGR
+177 SASALTAASGR
-188 NRKRR
+188 NRKHR

-270 SEEETTETENGYE
+270 SEEETTETETGYE

-417 TVEWVASTKTPAG
+417 TVEWVESTKTPAG

-476 SPAERENTPP
+476 SPAEGENTPP

-498 KPSESESTKSTES
+498 KPSESEGTKPSES

-604 GKEFASVDDKGTV
+604 GKEFVSVDDKGTV

-705 TIDGRRFFYDKNG
+705 TIDGKRFFYDKNG

-727 QGGDGSLNTGT
+727 QGVKYTFNGDGSLNTGT

-783 FKSNIQG
+783 FKKNIQG

-823 KKYRITYPV
+823 KNYRITYPV

>member
-1 MAAAGGTVFFVPVQ
+1 M
-15 HVDSFTVTA
+15 
-24 IMDVHHKRN
+24 
-33 SFLLGDK
+33 
-40 SLCPD
+40 
-45 KHIVPFRQK
+45 
-54 IHNEKTFTIFDRKA
+54 
-68 ARRESVEEQYK
+68 EEQHK
-79 KKKTGSAKK
+79 KKKSGSAKK

-99 ASEQKKKA
+99 VSEQKKKA

-148 PAGKSSQTF
+148 PAG
-157 HEKSSQTFHEKS
+157 KS

-270 SEEETTETENGYE
+270 SEEETTETETGYE

-476 SPAERENTPP
+476 SPAEGENTPP

-498 KPSESESTKSTES
+498 KPSESESTKPTES

-561 EIKVKKITISGSA
+561 EVKVKKITISGSA

-585 VTVSPDNAAN
+585 AAVSPDNAAN

-604 GKEFASVDDKGTV
+604 GKEFVSVDDKGTV

-705 TIDGRRFFYDKNG
+705 TIDGKRFFYDKNG

-727 QGGDGSLNTGT
+727 QGVKYTFNGDGSLNTGT

>member
-1 MAAAGGTVFFVPVQ
+1 M
-15 HVDSFTVTA
+15 
-24 IMDVHHKRN
+24 
-33 SFLLGDK
+33 
-40 SLCPD
+40 
-45 KHIVPFRQK
+45 
-54 IHNEKTFTIFDRKA
+54 
-68 ARRESVEEQYK
+68 EEQHK

-99 ASEQKKKA
+99 VSEQKKKA

-157 HEKSSQTFHEKS
+157 HEKSSQ
-169 SQNRTVKR
+169 NRTVKH

-188 NRKRR
+188 NRKHR

-270 SEEETTETENGYE
+270 SEEETTETETGYE

-417 TVEWVASTKTPAG
+417 TVEWVESTKTPAG

-467 AVFDQPREE
+467 AVFNQPREE
-476 SPAERENTPP
+476 PPAESENTPP

-493 ESEST
+493 
-498 KPSESESTKSTES
+498 
-511 ESESGSS
+511 
-518 KPTESESTKPSESES
+518 ESESTKPSESES

-561 EIKVKKITISGSA
+561 EVKVKKITISGSA

-604 GKEFASVDDKGTV
+604 GKEFVSVDDKGTV

-705 TIDGRRFFYDKNG
+705 TIDGKRFFYDKNG

-727 QGGDGSLNTGT
+727 QGVKYTFNGDGSLNTGT

-783 FKSNIQG
+783 FKKNIQG

>member
-1 MAAAGGTVFFVPVQ
+1 M
-15 HVDSFTVTA
+15 
-24 IMDVHHKRN
+24 
-33 SFLLGDK
+33 
-40 SLCPD
+40 
-45 KHIVPFRQK
+45 
-54 IHNEKTFTIFDRKA
+54 
-68 ARRESVEEQYK
+68 EEQHK

-99 ASEQKKKA
+99 VSEQKKKA

-116 KKSNWDDGE
+116 KKSNRDDGE

-157 HEKSSQTFHEKS
+157 HEKSSQ
-169 SQNRTVKR
+169 NRTVKR
-177 SASASTAASGR
+177 SASALTAASGR
-188 NRKRR
+188 NRKHR

-263 QNVSEEA
+263 QNAPEEV
-270 SEEETTETENGYE
+270 SEEETTETETETGYE

-467 AVFDQPREE
+467 AVFDQTREE
-476 SPAERENTPP
+476 SPAENENTPP
-486 SESESSS
+486 TESESSS

-498 KPSESESTKSTES
+498 KPSESEGTKPSES

-604 GKEFASVDDKGTV
+604 GKEFVSVDDKGTV

-705 TIDGRRFFYDKNG
+705 TIDGKRFFYDKNG

-727 QGGDGSLNTGT
+727 QGVKYTFNGDGSLNTGT

-847 KAARTSVINAFC
+847 KEARTSVINAFC

>member
-1 MAAAGGTVFFVPVQ
+1 M
-15 HVDSFTVTA
+15 
-24 IMDVHHKRN
+24 
-33 SFLLGDK
+33 
-40 SLCPD
+40 
-45 KHIVPFRQK
+45 
-54 IHNEKTFTIFDRKA
+54 
-68 ARRESVEEQYK
+68 EEQHK

-99 ASEQKKKA
+99 VSEQKKKA

-157 HEKSSQTFHEKS
+157 HEKSSQ
-169 SQNRTVKR
+169 NRAVKR

-188 NRKRR
+188 NRKHR

-263 QNVSEEA
+263 QNVSEES
-270 SEEETTETENGYE
+270 SEEETTETETGYE

-355 TVTGPDEISGRKAA
+355 TVTGPDEISGRKAV

-417 TVEWVASTKTPAG
+417 TVEWVESTKTPAG

-476 SPAERENTPP
+476 SPAEGENTPP

-498 KPSESESTKSTES
+498 KPSESE
-511 ESESGSS
+511 G
-518 KPTESESTKPSESES
+518 

-561 EIKVKKITISGSA
+561 EVKVKKITISGSA

-604 GKEFASVDDKGTV
+604 GKEFVSVDDKGTV

-705 TIDGRRFFYDKNG
+705 TIDGKRFFYDKNG

-727 QGGDGSLNTGT
+727 QGVKYTFNGDGSLNTGT

-783 FKSNIQG
+783 FKRNIQG

-823 KKYRITYPV
+823 KNYRITYPV

>member
-1 MAAAGGTVFFVPVQ
+1 M
-15 HVDSFTVTA
+15 
-24 IMDVHHKRN
+24 
-33 SFLLGDK
+33 
-40 SLCPD
+40 
-45 KHIVPFRQK
+45 
-54 IHNEKTFTIFDRKA
+54 
-68 ARRESVEEQYK
+68 EEQHK
-79 KKKTGSAKK
+79 KKKSGSAKK

-99 ASEQKKKA
+99 VSEQKKKA

-148 PAGKSSQTF
+148 PAGKR
-157 HEKSSQTFHEKS
+157 SQTFHEKS
-169 SQNRTVKR
+169 SQNRTAKR
-177 SASASTAASGR
+177 PGSASAAASGR

-244 LEAIGM
+244 LEDIGM

-263 QNVSEEA
+263 QNASEEA
-270 SEEETTETENGYE
+270 SEEETTETETGYE

-325 LEGASSQNAKD
+325 LEGASNQNAKD

-355 TVTGPDEISGRKAA
+355 TVTGPDEISGRKTA

-402 EDTAIAPAV
+402 EDTAIAPSV

-467 AVFDQPREE
+467 AVFEQPREE
-476 SPAERENTPP
+476 SPAESENTPP

-498 KPSESESTKSTES
+498 KPSESESTKPSES
-511 ESESGSS
+511 ASESGSS

-561 EIKVKKITISGSA
+561 EVKVKKITISGSA
-574 TVEVGQTVSLS
+574 TVEVGQTISLS
-585 VTVSPDNAAN
+585 AAVSPDNAAN

-604 GKEFASVDDKGTV
+604 GKEFVSVDDKGTV

-649 KINRGDTKTL
+649 KTNRGDTKTL

-705 TIDGRRFFYDKNG
+705 TIDGKRFFYDKNG

-727 QGGDGSLNTGT
+727 QGVKYTFNGDGSLNTGT

-823 KKYRITYPV
+823 KNYRITYPV

-878 TEKINTGA
+878 TEKINTDA

>member
-1 MAAAGGTVFFVPVQ
+1 M
-15 HVDSFTVTA
+15 
-24 IMDVHHKRN
+24 
-33 SFLLGDK
+33 
-40 SLCPD
+40 
-45 KHIVPFRQK
+45 
-54 IHNEKTFTIFDRKA
+54 
-68 ARRESVEEQYK
+68 EEQHK

-99 ASEQKKKA
+99 VSEQKKKA

-136 TAAHSNKRRVKK
+136 TPAHSNKRRVKK
-148 PAGKSSQTF
+148 PAG
-157 HEKSSQTFHEKS
+157 KS

-188 NRKRR
+188 NRKHR

-270 SEEETTETENGYE
+270 SEEETMETETGYE

-355 TVTGPDEISGRKAA
+355 TVTGPDEISGRKAV

-417 TVEWVASTKTPAG
+417 TVEWVESTKTPAG

-476 SPAERENTPP
+476 SPAEGENTPP

-498 KPSESESTKSTES
+498 KPSESEGTKPSES

-561 EIKVKKITISGSA
+561 EVKVKKITISGSA

-604 GKEFASVDDKGTV
+604 GKEFVSVDDKGTV

-705 TIDGRRFFYDKNG
+705 TIDGKRFFYDKNG

-727 QGGDGSLNTGT
+727 QGVKYTFNGDGSLNTGT

-783 FKSNIQG
+783 FKRNIQG

-823 KKYRITYPV
+823 KNYRITYPV

>member
-1 MAAAGGTVFFVPVQ
+1 M
-15 HVDSFTVTA
+15 
-24 IMDVHHKRN
+24 
-33 SFLLGDK
+33 
-40 SLCPD
+40 
-45 KHIVPFRQK
+45 
-54 IHNEKTFTIFDRKA
+54 
-68 ARRESVEEQYK
+68 EEQHK
-79 KKKTGSAKK
+79 KKKSGSAKK

-99 ASEQKKKA
+99 VSEQKKKA

-116 KKSNWDDGE
+116 KRSNWDDGE

-136 TAAHSNKRRVKK
+136 TAAHSSKRRVKK

-157 HEKSSQTFHEKS
+157 HEKSSQ
-169 SQNRTVKR
+169 NRIAKR
-177 SASASTAASGR
+177 SGSASAAASGR

-244 LEAIGM
+244 LEDIGM

-263 QNVSEEA
+263 QNASEEA
-270 SEEETTETENGYE
+270 SEEETTETETGYE

-303 MKIKFADKNSGKLI
+303 MKIKFADKSSGKLI

-355 TVTGPDEISGRKAA
+355 TVTGPDEISGRKTA

-402 EDTAIAPAV
+402 EDTAIAPSV

-467 AVFDQPREE
+467 AVFEQPREE
-476 SPAERENTPP
+476 SPAESENTPP

-498 KPSESESTKSTES
+498 KPSESETAKPSES
-511 ESESGSS
+511 ASESGSS

-561 EIKVKKITISGSA
+561 EVKVKKITISGSA
-574 TVEVGQTVSLS
+574 TVEVGQTISLS
-585 VTVSPDNAAN
+585 AAVSPDNAAN

-604 GKEFASVDDKGTV
+604 GKEFVSVDDKGTV

-649 KINRGDTKTL
+649 KTNRGDTKTL

-674 TYREATTADYYTKD
+674 SYREATTADYYTKD

-705 TIDGRRFFYDKNG
+705 TIDGKRFFYDKNG

-727 QGGDGSLNTGT
+727 QGVKYTFNGDGSLNTGT

-823 KKYRITYPV
+823 KNYRITYPV

-847 KAARTSVINAFC
+847 NAARTSVINAFC